1 MQIESERSKV
11 SLLEEKAGNLQE
23 KVGRQRRKMGG
34 INAAREEDVQV
45 CPSSP
50 VQSAGHF
57 VCLGSSLC
65 HKCLLEAW
73 SQLLKSLRI

>member
-45 CPSSP
+45 SSP
-50 VQSAGHF
+50 ASF
-57 VCLGSSLC
+57 
-65 HKCLLEAW
+65 
-73 SQLLKSLRI
+73 